1 MADAPTT
8 APRPGSRTG
17 TRAGRILKQL
27 DRAADGPWFLPSL
40 AVFPLGDYVL
50 PVLPNQ
56 MLLMGVSALHPR
68 RWRTIAL
75 TFLTASVVSAFLVA
89 TVVQSAGTWLLE
101 AAGQPVEPAEL
112 GGDVGGFVAR
122 HGALALGV
130 LSLLPWTPRA
140 AVLLCALAGLPPWSI
155 ALAVLAGRPL
165 PVTLLAAAGARAPR
179 LLRRSRRIDRL
190 LTEVRPGPLTPSVRG
205 GPQPRQA
212 DPT

>member
-1 MADAPTT
+1 MK
-8 APRPGSRTG
+8 R
-17 TRAGRILKQL
+17 L
-27 DRAADGPWFLPSL
+27 DRAADRPWFLPAL

-68 RWRTIAL
+68 RWRTVAL
-75 TFLTASVVSAFLVA
+75 TFVTASVVSAFLVA
-89 TVVQSAGTWLLE
+89 TVVQSAGTRLLE
-101 AAGQPVEPAEL
+101 AAGQSAEPAEL
-112 GGDVGGFVAR
+112 GDFGGFVEQ
-122 HGALALGV
+122 HGTLALAV

-165 PVTLLAAAGARAPR
+165 PVTLLAATGARAPH
-179 LLRRSRRIDRL
+179 LLRRFRRIDRL
-190 LTEVRPGPLTPSVRG
+190 LTEVRPGLTPSARG
-205 GPQPRQA
+205 GPRPRPG